1 MVYLMIYQ
9 LFNEF
14 QKKIK
19 INDSSLLIFLFK
31 KFIKINIKTPLS
43 SLSLLITHF
52 TQDIFVMIIMI
63 FYLKNWNRK
72 FSRKLEQFEFEQH
85 IRYETMSF
93 YQNICPGFRIMIV
106 ILKCCTCNNPA
117 ARYRYI

>member
-1 MVYLMIYQ
+1 MYMVYLMIYQ

-14 QKKIK
+14 QKKKK

-72 FSRKLEQFEFEQH
+72 FSTMLEQFEFEQ
-85 IRYETMSF
+85 
-93 YQNICPGFRIMIV
+93 P
-106 ILKCCTCNNPA
+106 
-117 ARYRYI
+117 

>member
-1 MVYLMIYQ
+1 MIYQ

-14 QKKIK
+14 QKKKK

-43 SLSLLITHF
+43 TSSLLITHF
-52 TQDIFVMIIMI
+52 TQDILVMIIMI

-72 FSRKLEQFEFEQH
+72 FSTMLEQFEFEQ
-85 IRYETMSF
+85 
-93 YQNICPGFRIMIV
+93 P
-106 ILKCCTCNNPA
+106 
-117 ARYRYI
+117 

>member
-1 MVYLMIYQ
+1 MIYQ

-14 QKKIK
+14 QKKKK

-31 KFIKINIKTPLS
+31 KFIKINIKTTLS
-43 SLSLLITHF
+43 TSSLLITHF

-72 FSRKLEQFEFEQH
+72 FSRKLEQFEFEQ
-85 IRYETMSF
+85 
-93 YQNICPGFRIMIV
+93 P
-106 ILKCCTCNNPA
+106 
-117 ARYRYI
+117 

>member
-1 MVYLMIYQ
+1 MNYFSNILQFLFFFMYMVYLMIYQ

-14 QKKIK
+14 QKKKK

-52 TQDIFVMIIMI
+52 TQDIFVIIIMI
-63 FYLKNWNRK
+63 FYL
-72 FSRKLEQFEFEQH
+72 RKLEQKIFH
-85 IRYETMSF
+85 
-93 YQNICPGFRIMIV
+93 
-106 ILKCCTCNNPA
+106 KA
-117 ARYRYI
+117 

>member
-1 MVYLMIYQ
+1 MYMVYLMIYQ

-14 QKKIK
+14 QKKKK

-52 TQDIFVMIIMI
+52 TQDILVMIIMI

-72 FSRKLEQFEFEQH
+72 FSTKLEQFEFEQ
-85 IRYETMSF
+85 
-93 YQNICPGFRIMIV
+93 P
-106 ILKCCTCNNPA
+106 
-117 ARYRYI
+117 